1 MARIRSEVTLMKILK
16 LLLAFILAMPA
27 MALAQGKLNVITTV
41 EDLAAIAR
49 EVGGDR
55 ISVESIARGYQDPHF
70 VEAKPSFILKL
81 QKADVLI
88 VVGRDDSSAVALTMA
103 EKIANLRIFQD
114 DQGKMNRS
122 LLEVNGSALV
132 VSQFT
137 LYGDARGQRRP
148 SFIGAAPPEQAKD
161 PYEEFSEGLRRLGVI
176 VATGVF
182 QAMMSVELVNEGPV
196 TILLDSD
203 KRF

>member
-1 MARIRSEVTLMKILK
+1 MRAVIQRVSRARVIVQGDVTGEIGRGLVV
-16 LLLAFILAMPA
+16 LL
-27 MALAQGKLNVITTV
+27 G
-41 EDLAAIAR
+41 
-49 EVGGDR
+49 
-55 ISVESIARGYQDPHF
+55 
-70 VEAKPSFILKL
+70 
-81 QKADVLI
+81 
-88 VVGRDDSSAVALTMA
+88 VGRSDTSSVALGMG
-103 EKIANLRIFQD
+103 EKIANLRIFAD

-122 LLEVNGSALV
+122 LLDVKGSALV

-148 SFIGAAPPEQAKD
+148 SFIAAAPSEEAKKL
-161 PYEEFSEGLRRLGVI
+161 YEEFSEALHGLGVT

-203 KRF
+203 NTF